1 MKIGLLTLPIGLGY
15 GGIMQAFALKTAIE
29 CLGHEVILIRRLRK
43 KNKLRRIIRR
53 TIKKYILG
61 KKNTIIFIDKKDE
74 LEYPIVTQF
83 IQPFINNNLTPFS
96 PVYLSSSEF
105 KGVDKL
111 NLDAIVVGSDQ
122 VWRPGCMDNVE
133 DYFLKGI
140 DKKIKRYAYA
150 VSFGVDYWEYT
161 KKQTKHCRE
170 AVKSFNGVSVREC
183 SGVDL
188 CKDQLGIDSTL
199 VLDPT
204 LLFDGDFYL
213 SFVNEHDRNKENKIC
228 AYILDRSSDK
238 MKLLNKLS
246 NFLCKDY
253 FFASGENENCEASLD
268 ERIAP
273 SIESWIDSFNASDC
287 VFTDSF
293 HGCVFSIIF
302 RKPFYA
308 YINKGRG
315 AERFYSLV
323 KLFGLEHCIINGSTN
338 LQDLPH
344 IDWCN
349 VEKKLAEMRKISN
362 KFLLNIK

>member
-1 MKIGLLTLPIGLGY
+1 MRIGLLTLPIGLGY
-15 GGIMQAFALKTAIE
+15 GGIMQAFALKTALIS
-29 CLGHEVILIRRLRK
+29 LGHEVILIRRLRK
-43 KNKLRRIIRR
+43 KHKLKRIIRR
-53 TIKKYILG
+53 TIKKYIFR

-74 LEYPIVTQF
+74 DEYQIVTQF

-105 KGVDKL
+105 KDVDKL

-133 DYFLKGI
+133 DYFLYGI
-140 DKKIKRYAYA
+140 DKRIKRYAYA
-150 VSFGVDYWEYT
+150 ASFGVDYWEYT
-161 KKQTKHCRE
+161 KKQTKHCRD
-170 AVKSFNGVSVREC
+170 AVKRFIGVSVREC

-188 CKDQLGIDSTL
+188 CKDKLGIDPTL

-204 LLFDGDFYL
+204 LLFDGNFYL

-228 AYILDRSSDK
+228 AYILDRSSNK
-238 MKLLNKLS
+238 MKLLE
-246 NFLCKDY
+246 NFSKSVCKDY
-253 FFASGENENCEASLD
+253 FFAASENENREAPLD
-268 ERIAP
+268 KRIAP
-273 SIESWIDSFNASDC
+273 SIGSWIDSFYSSDC

-293 HGCVFSIIF
+293 HGCAFSIIF

-323 KLFGLEHCIINGSTN
+323 KLLGLEQCIIKENTN
-338 LQDLPH
+338 IFDIPQ
-344 IDWCN
+344 IDWHK
-349 VEKKLAEMRKISN
+349 VEKNLSKMRKISN
-362 KFLLNIK
+362 DYLLQIK